1 MAASMEL
8 PMMPGAAREPY
19 HAYHAEA
26 YILKGELKQPIQQ
39 PIEPYGLVV
48 LENTRRESLIT
59 QSVGETNIEGLIS
72 FKRGHTRVAGAHV
85 KQKTDL
91 FGQDHAGWITL
102 STAALE
108 GYNVEDIITAD
119 RVVAQLSTQHP
130 MTDNPKYPIGHVP
143 RVNFI
148 GTRFEN
154 LRIGGYPVEV
164 ELDLAFCGPR
174 PEDDRSYLQDGG
186 FLDRVQR
193 QFDGIVDSS
202 GLPESLEKK
211 YGAEIA
217 YIDALKKRAKDS
229 KNEDSWNEDSWSDDF
244 WRKAGANDGQN
255 GYPKLRCSLVKKIK
269 LPVEIPG
276 VRTFGNAIFIR
287 DFGTV
292 YLAELE
298 VGINQGHSDFR
309 DQRDDGPSKPGN
321 SNYFTLNMLDMR
333 LGCPSGG
340 GTSGA
345 SATSNG
351 NTYP

>member
-1 MAASMEL
+1 MAASMNL
-8 PMMPGAAREPY
+8 PMMPGPSREPY

-85 KQKTDL
+85 KPKTDI
-91 FGQDHAGWITL
+91 FGEDHAGWITL

-108 GYNVEDIITAD
+108 GYNVEDIVTAD
-119 RVVAQLSTQHP
+119 RVVAQVSTQHP

-174 PEDDRSYLQDGG
+174 PEGDHSYLQDGG

-193 QFDGIVDSS
+193 QLDGIVETRD
-202 GLPESLEKK
+202 LPESLEKK
-211 YGAEIA
+211 YSAEIV
-217 YIDALKKRAKDS
+217 YIDDLKKRAKDS
-229 KNEDSWNEDSWSDDF
+229 KNDDSWNQT
-244 WRKAGANDGQN
+244 GAN

-269 LPVEIPG
+269 LPVEVPG

-287 DFGTV
+287 DFGSV

-298 VGINQGHSDFR
+298 VGINQGHSAFR
-309 DQRDDGPSKPGN
+309 HRRDNGPSEPHN

-333 LGCPSGG
+333 LGCPAAG